1 MIYDTIVIGGG
12 PAGMT
17 AAIKVKERCKD
28 ASVLIIDR
36 NKKLGKKLYATGNG
50 KCNIANNR
58 LDLSCYHSSNEFFPY
73 QIVNTESHKEII
85 EFFNNLGVAIYD
97 DGGYLYPES
106 LQASTVVWAMS
117 DRIKRLGI
125 DIHTLENV
133 LSVEL
138 IGDRY
143 KVMTDKDEYEALTV
157 IAAPGGAAAPKLGGT
172 ELVYDILDRTEL
184 KIVTPHPALCRLK
197 CGEKMSELAGVRAR
211 CRASLVDN
219 GNIYDS
225 ELGEVQ
231 FADGSLS
238 GIVIF
243 NLSMQCIDLLM
254 EGAHPSIQLE
264 LVPEMHEGDVYNFIR
279 SFISQNPN
287 RCVEAMFNGLVNE
300 KISRFIMNR
309 LHITAMTAAEL
320 DDEELRC
327 IVFELKHMTFA
338 IKDYGSYDESQAACG
353 GVDTR
358 QLRPDTMEA
367 DGYKGLY
374 IAGEYVDVTGKCG
387 GYNIMWAVVSG
398 TLAGEAAGKRLSYDK
413 NK

>member
-1 MIYDTIVIGGG
+1 M
-12 PAGMT
+12 
-17 AAIKVKERCKD
+17 
-28 ASVLIIDR
+28 
-36 NKKLGKKLYATGNG
+36 
-50 KCNIANNR
+50 
-58 LDLSCYHSSNEFFPY
+58 
-73 QIVNTESHKEII
+73 
-85 EFFNNLGVAIYD
+85 AIYD

-211 CRASLVDN
+211 CRASLVNN

-264 LVPEMHEGDVYNFIR
+264 LVPEMHEEDVYNFIR
-279 SFISQNPN
+279 SFIAQNPN

-320 DDEELRC
+320 DDEEIRC

-367 DGYKGLY
+367 DGYK
-374 IAGEYVDVTGKCG
+374 
-387 GYNIMWAVVSG
+387 
-398 TLAGEAAGKRLSYDK
+398 
-413 NK
+413 

>member
-1 MIYDTIVIGGG
+1 MI
-12 PAGMT
+12 
-17 AAIKVKERCKD
+17 
-28 ASVLIIDR
+28 
-36 NKKLGKKLYATGNG
+36 
-50 KCNIANNR
+50 
-58 LDLSCYHSSNEFFPY
+58 FW
-73 QIVNTESHKEII
+73 I
-85 EFFNNLGVAIYD
+85 E
-97 DGGYLYPES
+97 
-106 LQASTVVWAMS
+106 Q
-117 DRIKRLGI
+117 
-125 DIHTLENV
+125 
-133 LSVEL
+133 
-138 IGDRY
+138 
-143 KVMTDKDEYEALTV
+143 
-157 IAAPGGAAAPKLGGT
+157 
-172 ELVYDILDRTEL
+172 
-184 KIVTPHPALCRLK
+184 RLK
-197 CGEKMSELAGVRAR
+197 CDEKMSELAGVRAR

-264 LVPEMHEGDVYNFIR
+264 LVPEMHEEDVYNFIR
-279 SFISQNPN
+279 SFISQNPK